1 MKKQSVL
8 SQKYYELSLKEYPKG
23 SICQFAN
30 GDYGILKDPLTGLT
44 DPGGVHQDDGTSKFD
59 NCLDI
64 IYIQKMPKKG
74 SNLWAYYMILMKKE
88 VVHKNYAFQFQYD
101 ESLIQENRKYWKDN
115 KQEWVNNKNKSGWLL
130 LSEYLKQYEK
140 MLNSLKEGDFVFT
153 NYISN
158 NSCIKRIISITSNEI
173 ILDDNTSFQKKS
185 GINLNSFKYKENVLG
200 GKFSPERILKKLNL
214 KNFTIAITLTGTCE
228 PEEDQ
233 NLDYFCLKIEN
244 EKIKIPYSIL
254 KNNKTKFNIVDEQIY
269 YKMDNQN
276 GINWIKST
284 IQLKR
289 KHI

>member
-130 LSEYLKQYEK
+130 LSEYLKQYKK

-185 GINLNSFKYKENVLG
+185 GINLNSLKYKENVLG
-200 GKFSPERILKKLNL
+200 GKFSPERILKKFYYSYNFNRNL
-214 KNFTIAITLTGTCE
+214 
-228 PEEDQ
+228 
-233 NLDYFCLKIEN
+233 
-244 EKIKIPYSIL
+244 
-254 KNNKTKFNIVDEQIY
+254 
-269 YKMDNQN
+269 
-276 GINWIKST
+276 
-284 IQLKR
+284 
-289 KHI
+289 